1 MILHTAQS
9 EIARSKARFRVVNC
23 GRRFGKTAL
32 ATMEMAGKA
41 YTKKDRKICYIAPT
55 YQQARDIAWVEL
67 VKVLEP
73 ITIKKNE
80 TNLEIIVMTQDGGKS
95 RLTLRGWE
103 SVDTLRGQAFDF
115 IVIDEVASMR
125 NFVEQWNTVLRP
137 TLTDRGGDVLFIS
150 TPKGFNHFYDL
161 YNMQND
167 PIKGKDYKS
176 FHFTSYDNPHIKKEE
191 VDKARDEVGEDQ
203 FAQEYLADFRKQE
216 GLVYKEFDRKVHV
229 YTGDIPRGIA
239 AYMAGIDFGYTNPC
253 AVLHIKKDSDD
264 HYWVEK
270 EYYQTGQTDAKVADY
285 VKSQNFNYVF
295 PDPENPAAIQ
305 ELEDRGINTREVIKG
320 KGSITNG
327 ISRVR
332 ELFKQNRLHIH
343 ANCSN
348 LIEELESYHYREP
361 NADRN
366 ENENPVKD
374 GDHALDALRYVIL
387 TDEPEIDDA
396 RMRAHVMAN
405 RANPKTYK

>member
-137 TLTDRGGDVLFIS
+137 TLTDRAGDVLFIS

-176 FHFTSYDNPHIKKEE
+176 FHYTSYDNPYIKKEE

-216 GLVYKEFDRKVHV
+216 GLVYKEFDRKLHV
-229 YTGDIPRGIA
+229 YKGEIPRGIS

-305 ELEDRGINTREVIKG
+305 ELEERGINTREVIKG
-320 KGSITNG
+320 KGSISNG

-343 ANCSN
+343 AKCTN

-387 TDEPEIDDA
+387 TDEPEEDDY
-396 RMRAHVMAN
+396 RLREHVMAN